1 MNKDQG
7 ARLGTIQ
14 RIRRAGICGFT
25 RGLFMASAVAMWSH
39 SALAESAATPA
50 ADAPALAAMK
60 QHAVSNVDA
69 HAKLAQVMVDT
80 VFSYAELGYHEVRSA
95 AYLSGILEQN
105 GFKVERGIA
114 GIPTAF
120 MASWGSGRPVI
131 ALGSDVD
138 CIPQASQKPGV
149 AYHDPIVAGAPGHGE
164 GHNSGVPLQIL
175 AAIAVKDVMQKNH
188 MSGTIKLWPGIAEE
202 LLGGKAYYVRA
213 GYFKDVDAV
222 LFAHVANNLGVNYGG
237 FTTLGAVSLRYE
249 FLGESSHASVAPWKG
264 RSALSAVELM
274 DVGWSFKRQFLRPVQ
289 RSHNVIVNGGDQP
302 NVVPSTASNWYYF
315 REIDYARV
323 RELVD
328 LGEKMAQG
336 AALMSSTS
344 YSSTVLGSA
353 WPGWMNK
360 PIAEAEYRNI
370 QAVGLPT
377 WSAADVALAKGIQH
391 ELKVPE
397 VGLETAVNPL
407 SAGGTEQSF
416 TGGPSDDIGDVSW
429 NVPTIV
435 LWYPSNIPN
444 LPGHNWA
451 NAISMA
457 TPIAHKG
464 VVAGAKVQAMTIL
477 DLFTKPELIAAA
489 WDYFNNVQTKDQ
501 KYVPFIRPE
510 DHPHLELNTA
520 IMEKYNPQLAKF
532 YYDASKY
539 PTYLDQL
546 GIKYPTLR
554 TSPPSSV
561 ALAST
566 EPADMNDVVAAAIG
580 N

>member
-1 MNKDQG
+1 MNRSPALSVFVFATLVLS
-7 ARLGTIQ
+7 ARLAFSQ
-14 RIRRAGICGFT
+14 
-25 RGLFMASAVAMWSH
+25 
-39 SALAESAATPA
+39 AAPV
-50 ADAPALAAMK
+50 DSSALAAMK
-60 QHAVSNVDA
+60 KEAVAGVESR
-69 HAKLAQVMVDT
+69 AKMAQVMVDT
-80 VFSYAELGYHEVRSA
+80 VFSYSELGYHEVHTS

-120 MASWGSGRPVI
+120 MATWGSGKPVI

-149 AYHDPIVAGAPGHGE
+149 AYRDPIVTGAPGHGE
-164 GHNSGVPLQIL
+164 GHNSGVPLQII
-175 AAIAVKDVMQKNH
+175 AALAVKDIMQKNH
-188 MSGTIKLWPGIAEE
+188 MSGTIKIWPGIAEE
-202 LLGGKAYYVRA
+202 LLGAKAYYVRA

-222 LFAHVANNLGVNYGG
+222 LFAHVGNNLGVSYGG
-237 FTTLGAVSLRYE
+237 FSTLGAVSMR
-249 FLGESSHASVAPWKG
+249 FDFVGESSHASVAPWKG

-315 REIDYARV
+315 READYAHV

-328 LGEKMAQG
+328 MGENMAKG
-336 AALMSSTS
+336 AALMSSTT
-344 YSSTVLGSA
+344 YSSSVLGSA

-360 PIAEAEYRNI
+360 PIAEAEYENI
-370 QAVGLPT
+370 KTVGLPQ
-377 WSAADVALAKGIQH
+377 WSDADVALAKGIQH
-391 ELKVPE
+391 DLKVPE
-397 VGLETAVNPL
+397 VGLETAISPL
-407 SAGGTEQSF
+407 RAGGTEQTF

-435 LWYPSNIPN
+435 LGYPSNIPN

-457 TPIAHKG
+457 TPLAHKG
-464 VVAGAKVQAMTIL
+464 VVAGAKAQAMTLL
-477 DLFTKPELIAAA
+477 DLMTKPELLAAA
-489 WDYFNNVQTKDQ
+489 WDYFNNVQTKTQ
-501 KYVPFIRPE
+501 KYVPFIRPT
-510 DHPHLELNTA
+510 DQPHIELNTA
-520 IMEKYNPQLAKF
+520 IMDKFAPQLEKF
-532 YYDASKY
+532 YYDPAKY

-554 TSPPSSV
+554 TVPPSS
-561 ALAST
+561 
-566 EPADMNDVVAAAIG
+566 ADVDSPDSVEMPYIVVAAGAG
-580 N
+580 GS

>member
-1 MNKDQG
+1 MQRSP
-7 ARLGTIQ
+7 ARRSRPVLTVFSLLLILT
-14 RIRRAGICGFT
+14 FS
-25 RGLFMASAVAMWSH
+25 L
-39 SALAESAATPA
+39 SAAAQTS
-50 ADAPALAAMK
+50 DSPALAAMK
-60 QHAVSNVDA
+60 QEAVAGVESR
-69 HAKLAQVMVDT
+69 AKMAQVMVDT
-80 VFSYAELGYHEVRSA
+80 VFSYSELGYHEVHSS
-95 AYLSGILEQN
+95 AYLSKILEDN

-120 MASWGSGRPVI
+120 MATWGSGKPVI

-164 GHNSGVPLQIL
+164 GHNSGVPLQIV
-175 AAIAVKDVMQKNH
+175 AALAVKDIMAKNH
-188 MSGTIKLWPGIAEE
+188 MSGTIKVWPGIAEE
-202 LLGGKAYYVRA
+202 LLGAKAYYVRA

-222 LFAHVANNLGVNYGG
+222 LFAHVANNLGVSYGG
-237 FTTLGAVSLRYE
+237 FTTLGAVSMR
-249 FLGESSHASVAPWKG
+249 FDFVGESSHASVAPWKG

-315 REIDYARV
+315 REDDYAHV
-323 RELVD
+323 KDLVD
-328 LGEKMAQG
+328 MGENMAKG
-336 AALMSSTS
+336 AALMSSTT
-344 YSSTVLGSA
+344 YSTTVLGSA

-360 PIAEAEYRNI
+360 PIAEAEYENI
-370 QAVGLPT
+370 KVVGLPA
-377 WSAADVALAKGIQH
+377 WSADNIALAKGIQH

-397 VGLETAVNPL
+397 VGLDTKINPL
-407 SAGGTEQSF
+407 RPAATEQSF
-416 TGGPSDDIGDVSW
+416 SGGPSDDIGDISW

-435 LWYPSNIPN
+435 LTYPSNIPN

-451 NAISMA
+451 NGISMA

-464 VVAGAKVQAMTIL
+464 VIAGAKAQAMTLL
-477 DLFTKPELIAAA
+477 DLLTRPELLAAA

-510 DHPHLELNTA
+510 DHPHTELNTA
-520 IMEKYNPQLAKF
+520 IMDKYAPQLEKY
-532 YYDASKY
+532 YYDSSKY

-546 GIKYPTLR
+546 GIHYPTLR
-554 TSPPSSV
+554 ATPP
-561 ALAST
+561 AAAATDLPQPT
-566 EPADMNDVVAAAIG
+566 EMEDVVAAATGGSGG

>member
-1 MNKDQG
+1 VNFSSCD
-7 ARLGTIQ
+7 
-14 RIRRAGICGFT
+14 
-25 RGLFMASAVAMWSH
+25 GLSVLIALALSAPL
-39 SALAESAATPA
+39 ALAESATTPQ
-50 ADAPALAAMK
+50 ADSSVLASMK
-60 QHAVSNVDA
+60 QQAVSNVES

-80 VFSYAELGYHEVRSA
+80 VFSYAELGYHEVLSS

-120 MASWGSGRPVI
+120 MGTWGSGKPVI

-149 AYHDPIVAGAPGHGE
+149 AYHDPIVVGAPGHGE

-175 AAIAVKDVMQKNH
+175 AAIAVKDIMQKNH
-188 MSGTIKLWPGIAEE
+188 LSGTIKLWPGIAEE

-222 LFAHVANNLGVNYGG
+222 LFAHVANNLGVTYGG
-237 FTTLGAVSLRYE
+237 FTTLGAVSVRFE
-249 FLGESSHASVAPWKG
+249 FLGESSHASVAPWRG

-274 DVGWSFKRQFLRPVQ
+274 DVGWSFRRQFLRPVQ

-315 REIDYARV
+315 RELDYARV

-328 LGEKMAQG
+328 IGEKMAQG
-336 AALMSSTS
+336 AALMSGTT
-344 YSSTVLGSA
+344 YTSTVLGSA
-353 WPGWMNK
+353 WPAWMNQ

-370 QAVGLPT
+370 QAVGLPA
-377 WSAADVALAKGIQH
+377 WSAADVTLAKGVQH
-391 ELKVPE
+391 ELQVPE
-397 VGLETAVNPL
+397 VGLETTISPL
-407 SAGGTEQSF
+407 HGAGTEESF
-416 TGGPSDDIGDVSW
+416 RGGPSDDIGDISW

-435 LWYPSNIPN
+435 LGYPSNIPN

-451 NAISMA
+451 NAIAMA

-464 VVAGAKVQAMTIL
+464 VIAGAKVQAMTIL
-477 DLFTKPELIAAA
+477 DLLTNPELVAAA
-489 WDYFNNVQTKDQ
+489 RDYFKKQTKDQ
-501 KYVPFIRPE
+501 KYVSFIRPE
-510 DHPHLELNTA
+510 DHPHVELNAT
-520 IMEKYNPQLAKF
+520 IMDKYSPQLKKF
-532 YYDASKY
+532 YYDASRY

-554 TSPPSSV
+554 TSP
-561 ALAST
+561 AASAAV
-566 EPADMNDVVAAAIG
+566 EPAGSTDMNDVLAAATS

>member
-1 MNKDQG
+1 MKRSTSLYLCLLLIL
-7 ARLGTIQ
+7 AML
-14 RIRRAGICGFT
+14 
-25 RGLFMASAVAMWSH
+25 AS
-39 SALAESAATPA
+39 SAHAQSPQP
-50 ADAPALAAMK
+50 DSPALAAMK
-60 QHAVSNVDA
+60 KEASAGVESR
-69 HAKLAQVMVDT
+69 AKMAQVMVDT
-80 VFSYAELGYHEVRSA
+80 VFSYSELGYHEVHSS

-114 GIPTAF
+114 DIPTAF
-120 MASWGSGRPVI
+120 MATWGSGKPVI

-149 AYHDPIVAGAPGHGE
+149 AYRDPIVPGAPGHGE
-164 GHNSGVPLQIL
+164 GHNSGVPLQII
-175 AAIAVKDVMQKNH
+175 AALAVKDIMQKNH
-188 MSGTIKLWPGIAEE
+188 MSGTIKIWPGIAEE

-222 LFAHVANNLGVNYGG
+222 LFAHVANNLGVSYGG
-237 FTTLGAVSLRYE
+237 FTTLGAVSMR
-249 FLGESSHASVAPWKG
+249 FDFVGESSHASVAPWKG

-315 REIDYARV
+315 REDDYAHV
-323 RELVD
+323 KDLVEM
-328 LGEKMAQG
+328 GENMAKG
-336 AALMSSTS
+336 AALMSSTT
-344 YSSTVLGSA
+344 YTSTVLGSA

-360 PIAEAEYRNI
+360 PIAEDEYENI
-370 QAVGLPT
+370 KAVGLPK
-377 WSAADVALAKGIQH
+377 WSADDIALAKGIQH

-397 VGLETAVNPL
+397 VGLDTTINPL
-407 SAGGTEQSF
+407 RPAATEQSF
-416 TGGPSDDIGDVSW
+416 SGGPSDDIGDVSW

-435 LWYPSNIPN
+435 LTYPSNIPN

-457 TPIAHKG
+457 TPLAHKG
-464 VVAGAKVQAMTIL
+464 VIAGAKVQAMTIL
-477 DLFTKPELIAAA
+477 DLLTKPELLSAA

-501 KYVPFIRPE
+501 KYVPFIRPD
-510 DHPHLELNTA
+510 DHPHTELNTA
-520 IMEKYNPQLAKF
+520 IMDKYAPLLEKY
-532 YYDASKY
+532 YYDSSKY

-554 TSPPSSV
+554 TSPASADAAPSDGLEMPDIV
-561 ALAST
+561 T
-566 EPADMNDVVAAAIG
+566 AAGGSG

>member
-1 MNKDQG
+1 MQRSP
-7 ARLGTIQ
+7 ALRLCLSL
-14 RIRRAGICGFT
+14 AL
-25 RGLFMASAVAMWSH
+25 GLFAPA
-39 SALAESAATPA
+39 ALAQ
-50 ADAPALAAMK
+50 ADSPALAAMK
-60 QHAVSNVDA
+60 QQAVANVES
-69 HAKLAQVMVDT
+69 HTKMAQVMVDT
-80 VFSYAELGYHEVRSA
+80 VFSYSELGYQEVHTS
-95 AYLSGILEQN
+95 AYLSKILEDN

-120 MASWGSGRPVI
+120 MATWGSGKPVI

-149 AYHDPIVAGAPGHGE
+149 AYRDPIVTGAPGHGE

-175 AAIAVKDVMQKNH
+175 AALAVKDVMQKNH
-188 MSGTIKLWPGIAEE
+188 LSGTIKIWPGIAEE
-202 LLGGKAYYVRA
+202 LLGAKAYYVRA

-222 LFAHVANNLGVNYGG
+222 LFAHVGNNLGTSYGG
-237 FTTLGAVSLRYE
+237 FTTLGAVSMK
-249 FLGESSHASVAPWKG
+249 FDFVGESSHASVAPWKG

-315 REIDYARV
+315 READYAHV
-323 RELVD
+323 KD
-328 LGEKMAQG
+328 LLDMGENMAKG
-336 AALMSSTS
+336 AALMSTTTYTS
-344 YSSTVLGSA
+344 SVLGSA
-353 WPGWMNK
+353 WPGHMNK
-360 PIAEAEYRNI
+360 PIAEAEYANI
-370 QAVGLPT
+370 KAVGLPT
-377 WSAADVALAKGIQH
+377 WSDDDVALAKGIQH

-397 VGLETAVNPL
+397 VGLETTL
-407 SAGGTEQSF
+407 SQLRGGGTEQTF

-435 LWYPSNIPN
+435 LSYPSNIPN

-464 VVAGAKVQAMTIL
+464 VVAGAKAQAMTLL
-477 DLFTKPELIAAA
+477 DLMTKPELLTAA
-489 WDYFNNVQTKDQ
+489 WDYFNNVQTKNQ
-501 KYVPFIRPE
+501 KYVPFIRPT
-510 DHPHLELNTA
+510 DQPHLELNKA
-520 IMEKYNPQLAKF
+520 IMDKFSPQLAKF
-532 YYDASKY
+532 YYDSAKY

-554 TSPPSSV
+554 TTPP
-561 ALAST
+561 ASATAERPAPT
-566 EPADMNDVVAAAIG
+566 EMEDVVAAATG
-580 N
+580 SGS

>member
-1 MNKDQG
+1 MQRSP
-7 ARLGTIQ
+7 ARRSRPVLTVFSLLLILT
-14 RIRRAGICGFT
+14 FS
-25 RGLFMASAVAMWSH
+25 L
-39 SALAESAATPA
+39 SAAAQTS
-50 ADAPALAAMK
+50 DSPALAAMK
-60 QHAVSNVDA
+60 QEAVAGVESR
-69 HAKLAQVMVDT
+69 AKMAQVMVDT
-80 VFSYAELGYHEVRSA
+80 VFSYSELGYHEVHSS
-95 AYLSGILEQN
+95 AYLSKILEDN

-120 MASWGSGRPVI
+120 MATWGSGKPVI

-164 GHNSGVPLQIL
+164 GHNSGVPLQIV
-175 AAIAVKDVMQKNH
+175 AALAVKDIMAKNH
-188 MSGTIKLWPGIAEE
+188 TSGTIKVWPGIAEE
-202 LLGGKAYYVRA
+202 LLGAKAYYVRA

-222 LFAHVANNLGVNYGG
+222 LFAHVANNLGVSYGG
-237 FTTLGAVSLRYE
+237 FTTLGAVSMR
-249 FLGESSHASVAPWKG
+249 FDFVGESSHASVAPWKG

-315 REIDYARV
+315 REDDYAHV
-323 RELVD
+323 KDLVD
-328 LGEKMAQG
+328 MGENMAKG
-336 AALMSSTS
+336 AALMSSTT
-344 YSSTVLGSA
+344 YSTTVLGSA

-360 PIAEAEYRNI
+360 PIAEAEYENI
-370 QAVGLPT
+370 KVVGLPA
-377 WSAADVALAKGIQH
+377 WSADDIALAKGIQH

-397 VGLETAVNPL
+397 VGLDTKINPL
-407 SAGGTEQSF
+407 RPAATEQSF
-416 TGGPSDDIGDVSW
+416 SGGPSDDIGDISW

-435 LWYPSNIPN
+435 LTYPSNIPN

-451 NAISMA
+451 NGISMA

-464 VVAGAKVQAMTIL
+464 VIAGAKAQAMTLL
-477 DLFTKPELIAAA
+477 DLLTRPELLAAA

-510 DHPHLELNTA
+510 DHPHTELNTA
-520 IMEKYNPQLAKF
+520 IMDKYAPQLEKY
-532 YYDASKY
+532 YYDSSKY

-546 GIKYPTLR
+546 GIHYPTLR
-554 TSPPSSV
+554 ATPP
-561 ALAST
+561 AAAATDLPQPT
-566 EPADMNDVVAAAIG
+566 EMEDVVAAATGGSGG

>member
-1 MNKDQG
+1 VILSSCYG
-7 ARLGTIQ
+7 L
-14 RIRRAGICGFT
+14 RIPLALTLCSHVALAQSPVI
-25 RGLFMASAVAMWSH
+25 ASAD
-39 SALAESAATPA
+39 P
-50 ADAPALAAMK
+50 PALAAMK
-60 QHAVSNVDA
+60 KLVVSNVES

-80 VFSYAELGYHEVRSA
+80 VFSYAELGYHEVHSS
-95 AYLSGILEQN
+95 AYLSGVLEQN
-105 GFKVERGIA
+105 GFKIERGIA

-120 MASWGSGRPVI
+120 MATWGSGKPVI

-149 AYHDPIVAGAPGHGE
+149 AYRDPIVAGAPGHGE

-175 AAIAVKDVMQKNH
+175 AAIAVKDIMQKNH
-188 MSGTIKLWPGIAEE
+188 LSGTIKLWPGIAEE

-213 GYFKDVDAV
+213 GYFNGVDAV
-222 LFAHVANNLGVNYGG
+222 LFAHVANNLGVSYGG
-237 FTTLGAVSLRYE
+237 FTTLGAVSVRYD

-336 AALMSSTS
+336 AALMSDTT
-344 YSSTVLGSA
+344 YTSTVLGSA
-353 WPGWMNK
+353 WPAWMNK

-370 QAVGLPT
+370 QSVGLPT

-397 VGLETAVNPL
+397 VGLETVVSPL
-407 SAGGTEQSF
+407 KGDGAEQSF

-464 VVAGAKVQAMTIL
+464 VIAGAKAQAMTIL
-477 DLFTKPELIAAA
+477 DLLTNPELVAAA
-489 WDYFNNVQTKDQ
+489 RDYFNVQTKDQ

-510 DHPHLELNTA
+510 DHPHIELNAA
-520 IMEKYNPQLAKF
+520 IMDKYSPQLAKF

-554 TSPPSSV
+554 ASPP
-561 ALAST
+561 ASAT
-566 EPADMNDVVAAAIG
+566 IEPAGSADMNDVVAAATG
-580 N
+580 KQ

>member
-1 MNKDQG
+1 MQRSP
-7 ARLGTIQ
+7 ARRSLPFLIALSLLLIVTVS
-14 RIRRAGICGFT
+14 
-25 RGLFMASAVAMWSH
+25 LSATAQTSD
-39 SALAESAATPA
+39 S
-50 ADAPALAAMK
+50 PALAAMK
-60 QHAVSNVDA
+60 KEAVAGVESR
-69 HAKLAQVMVDT
+69 AKMAQVMVDT
-80 VFSYAELGYHEVRSA
+80 VFSYSELGYHEVHSS
-95 AYLSGILEQN
+95 AYLSKILEDN

-120 MASWGSGRPVI
+120 MATWGSGKPVI

-164 GHNSGVPLQIL
+164 GHNSGVPLQII
-175 AAIAVKDVMQKNH
+175 AALTVKDIMVKNH
-188 MSGTIKLWPGIAEE
+188 MSGTLKIWPGIAEE
-202 LLGGKAYYVRA
+202 LLGAKAYYVRA

-222 LFAHVANNLGVNYGG
+222 LFAHVANNLGVSYGG
-237 FTTLGAVSLRYE
+237 FTTLGAVSMRFD

-315 REIDYARV
+315 READYAHV

-328 LGEKMAQG
+328 MGENMAKG
-336 AALMSSTS
+336 AALMSSTT
-344 YSSTVLGSA
+344 YSSSVLGSA

-360 PIAEAEYRNI
+360 PIAEAEYENI
-370 QAVGLPT
+370 KVVGLPT
-377 WSAADVALAKGIQH
+377 WSDDDIALAKGIQH

-397 VGLETAVNPL
+397 VGLDTKINPL
-407 SAGGTEQSF
+407 RPAATEQNFS
-416 TGGPSDDIGDVSW
+416 GGPSDDIGDISW

-435 LWYPSNIPN
+435 LTYPSNIPN

-457 TPIAHKG
+457 TPLAHKG
-464 VVAGAKVQAMTIL
+464 VVAGAKAQAMTLL
-477 DLFTKPELIAAA
+477 DLMTKPELLAAA

-510 DHPHLELNTA
+510 DHPHIELNTA
-520 IMEKYNPQLAKF
+520 IMDKYAPQLEKY
-532 YYDASKY
+532 YYDSSKY

-546 GIKYPTLR
+546 GIHYPTLR
-554 TSPPSSV
+554 AAPP
-561 ALAST
+561 ATAATDAPQPT
-566 EPADMNDVVAAAIG
+566 EMEDVVAAAIG
-580 N
+580 GSGGS

>member
-1 MNKDQG
+1 MQRSP
-7 ARLGTIQ
+7 ARRSRPFLIALSLLLIVTVS
-14 RIRRAGICGFT
+14 
-25 RGLFMASAVAMWSH
+25 LSATAQTSD
-39 SALAESAATPA
+39 S
-50 ADAPALAAMK
+50 PALAAMK
-60 QHAVSNVDA
+60 KEAVAGVESR
-69 HAKLAQVMVDT
+69 AKMAQVMVDT
-80 VFSYAELGYHEVRSA
+80 VFSYSELGYHEVHSS
-95 AYLSGILEQN
+95 AYLSKILEDN

-120 MASWGSGRPVI
+120 MATWGSGKPVI

-164 GHNSGVPLQIL
+164 GHNSGVPLQII
-175 AAIAVKDVMQKNH
+175 AALTVKDIMVKNH
-188 MSGTIKLWPGIAEE
+188 MSGTIKVWPGIAEE
-202 LLGGKAYYVRA
+202 LLGAKAYYVRA

-222 LFAHVANNLGVNYGG
+222 LFAHVANNLGVSYGG
-237 FTTLGAVSLRYE
+237 FTTLGAVSMR
-249 FLGESSHASVAPWKG
+249 FDFVGESSHASVAPWKG

-315 REIDYARV
+315 REDDYAHV
-323 RELVD
+323 KDLVD
-328 LGEKMAQG
+328 MGENMAKG
-336 AALMSSTS
+336 AALMSSTT
-344 YSSTVLGSA
+344 YSTTVLGSA

-360 PIAEAEYRNI
+360 PIAEAEYENI
-370 QAVGLPT
+370 KVVGLPT
-377 WSAADVALAKGIQH
+377 WSDDDIALAKGIQH

-397 VGLETAVNPL
+397 VGLDTKINPL
-407 SAGGTEQSF
+407 RPAATEQNFS
-416 TGGPSDDIGDVSW
+416 GGPSDDIGDISW

-435 LWYPSNIPN
+435 LTYPSNIPN

-451 NAISMA
+451 NGISMA

-464 VVAGAKVQAMTIL
+464 VVAGAKAQAMTLL
-477 DLFTKPELIAAA
+477 DLLTKPELLTAA

-510 DHPHLELNTA
+510 DHPHIELNTA
-520 IMEKYNPQLAKF
+520 IMDKYAPQLEKY
-532 YYDASKY
+532 YYDSSKY

-546 GIKYPTLR
+546 GIHYPTLR
-554 TSPPSSV
+554 AAPP
-561 ALAST
+561 AAAATDAPQPT
-566 EPADMNDVVAAAIG
+566 EMEDVVAAASG
-580 N
+580 GSGGS